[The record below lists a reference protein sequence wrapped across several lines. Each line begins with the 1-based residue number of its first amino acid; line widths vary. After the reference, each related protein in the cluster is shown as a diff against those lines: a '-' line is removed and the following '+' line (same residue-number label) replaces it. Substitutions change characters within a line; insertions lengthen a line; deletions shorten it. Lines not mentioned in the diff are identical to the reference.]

1 MGGTER
7 RVDRASRLV
16 RASAAAVY
24 AAMTERKALEAWLP
38 PEGMTG
44 HIDRFAPRP
53 GGGYR
58 MVLTYPGSQAGRG
71 KSTEDSDVAETGF
84 AELVPGERVVQR
96 VDFDAEDPAFAGTM
110 TMVWSLTPQREG
122 TLVEVAATGVPEGID
137 HAVHEQAL
145 ASSLANLAAHV
156 EG

>member
-1 MGGTER
+1 MGGSEQ
-7 RVDRASRLV
+7 RVDRAGRLV

-24 AAMTERKALEAWLP
+24 AAMTGREALETWLP

-44 HIDRFAPRP
+44 RIDSFDPRP

-71 KSTEDSDVAETGF
+71 KSTGNSDVTETGF
-84 AELVPGERVVQR
+84 VELVPGERVVQR
-96 VDFDAEDPAFAGTM
+96 VDFDAEAPAFAGTM
-110 TMVWSLTPQREG
+110 TMVWSLTPRREG
-122 TLVEVAATGVPEGID
+122 TLVSVEATGVPEGVD
-137 HAVHEQAL
+137 HAVHEEAL
-145 ASSLANLAAHV
+145 ASSLAHLAAHV